1 MATTIQFKV
10 CQSSNCSS
18 IIFNDITGAY
28 SLGDNPSGYGPP
40 NSVIDGATA
49 QLIITLSNGAEHTIP
64 ALTSPPVFMA
74 GFPTTDKTKEFII
87 TSEALGYTPGSKID
101 DQIITIKYQV
111 TLANNT
117 VLTQIFQE
125 ALYCQVNCC
134 VSSMFKD
141 IDVNCID
148 CMNTKSD
155 TTKQAWIML
164 QGLKHSA
171 GCSDVKTFNSTLSA
185 LKKLCS
191 ASGCSN
197 CK

>member
-28 SLGDNPSGYGPP
+28 SLGDNPSGYGLP
-40 NSVIDGATA
+40 NSVITTPGTTA
-49 QLIITLSNGAEHTIP
+49 QVKITLANDIEYTISLP
-64 ALTSPPVFMA
+64 

-87 TSEALGYTPGSKID
+87 TSEALGYAPGSKID

-111 TLANNT
+111 TLADNT

-148 CMNTKSD
+148 CMNSNSKSD